1 MGKKVKRV
9 RYSLDAKDVKKLP
22 LDEIAAILRAA
33 EELIMIGGRTMLF
46 KILKGSKAK
55 KVLELNLDKCPA
67 YGFYQN
73 LSVDDILARIDWV
86 IINRYLA
93 IEYDYRL
100 PLLVYTPRGW
110 EIEKETYSDELLRS
124 FDEMLESGSE
134 LFNMRYLKDKNRG
147 LILLLLQ
154 KTEDSKY
161 IPLLEAW
168 EKIDYK
174 KVVKRIR
181 QVITFIQQKDHLKPH
196 IIKQMKNL

>member
-1 MGKKVKRV
+1 MGKKEKRV
-9 RYSLDAKDVKKLP
+9 RYSLDAKGVKKLP
-22 LDEIAAILRAA
+22 HDEIAAILRAA
-33 EELIMIGGRTMLF
+33 DELIMSGGRTMLV

-67 YGFYQN
+67 YGFYRN
-73 LSVDDILARIDWV
+73 LSLDDILARIDWV
-86 IINRYLA
+86 IINRYLT

-100 PLLVYTPRGW
+100 PLLVYTPQGW
-110 EIEKETYSDELLRS
+110 EIEKKTYSDELLRS

-134 LFNMRYLKDKNRG
+134 LFNMRFLKDKDRG

-154 KTEDSKY
+154 KIEGTEDSKY
-161 IPLLEAW
+161 IPILEAW

-181 QVITFIQQKDHLKPH
+181 QVITSIQQKGS
-196 IIKQMKNL
+196 

>member
-1 MGKKVKRV
+1 MGEKAKRV

-22 LDEIAAILRAA
+22 HDEIAAILRAA
-33 EELIMIGGRTMLF
+33 DELIMSGGRTMLV

-67 YGFYQN
+67 YGFYRN

-86 IINRYLA
+86 IINLYLT

-100 PLLVYTPRGW
+100 PLLVYTPQGW

-134 LFNMRYLKDKNRG
+134 LFNMRFLKDKNRG

-154 KTEDSKY
+154 KIEETEDSKY
-161 IPLLEAW
+161 IPILEAW

-181 QVITFIQQKDHLKPH
+181 QVITSIQQKDH
-196 IIKQMKNL
+196 QSR

>member
-1 MGKKVKRV
+1 MAKKVNRV
-9 RYSLDAKDVKKLP
+9 KYHLDAKDVKKLP

-33 EELIMIGGRTMLF
+33 DELIMSGGRTMLA

-55 KVLELNLDKCPA
+55 KVLDLNLDKCPA
-67 YGFYQN
+67 FGFYRN
-73 LSVDDILARIDWV
+73 LSMDDILARIDWV

-100 PLLVYTPRGW
+100 PLLVFTPQGW
-110 EIEKETYSDELLRS
+110 EIEKDTYSDELLRS

-134 LFNMRYLKDKNRG
+134 LFNMRYLKDKNRD

-154 KTEDSKY
+154 KIEETKDSKY
-161 IPLLEAW
+161 IPILEAW
-168 EKIDYK
+168 EKLDYK

-181 QVITFIQQKDHLKPH
+181 QVITL
-196 IIKQMKNL
+196 MNS

>member
-9 RYSLDAKDVKKLP
+9 RYSLDSKDVKKLP

-33 EELIMIGGRTMLF
+33 EELIMIGGRTMLV